1 MSKLFLTL
9 GALNAMLCVM
19 LGAFGAHALKA
30 RLGPELLSTWQTA
43 VQYHFFH
50 ALGLLVVG
58 MLLRQMPDARGLVW
72 AGWLM
77 LAGVLLFSGSLY
89 TLCMT
94 GVRTLGAI
102 TPLGGVAF
110 IAAWALLAWV
120 TWQS

>member
-1 MSKLFLTL
+1 ML
-9 GALNAMLCVM
+9 GALNAMLGVV

-30 RLGPELLSTWQTA
+30 RLAPELLATWQTA

-58 MLLRQMPDARGLVW
+58 MMLRQVPHAKGLEW

-77 LAGVLLFSGSLY
+77 FAGMLLFSGSLY
-89 TLCMT
+89 VLCLSGLRGL
-94 GVRTLGAI
+94 GVI
-102 TPLGGVAF
+102 TPFGGVAL

-120 TWQS
+120 AWRS